1 MFYLQLTETDIKKMS
16 IKETAMTKYVKT
28 SHSNKE
34 SLENVNSSD
43 NQSLYGCKLFKWC
56 LSGN

>member
-1 MFYLQLTETDIKKMS
+1 MS

-28 SHSNKE
+28 SHGNKE
-34 SLENVNSSD
+34 SLENINSSD